1 MRTPR
6 YSSLQHAGVS
16 EQQLLRCFDSAHAPF
31 SFLFS
36 RAKLYTFHSVRAQLV
51 HQVSHDVTKQPG
63 CLPLKFAIAAWQ
75 GQLGWNNPAPL
86 VHVFHI
92 LKGRCRSRA
101 RTLTQ
106 KGCVSESRR
115 ETSDPAYS
123 SSAAAVEVCSVPT
136 VLPRLFLSSAA
147 PSWTHTVG
155 TLQM

>member
-1 MRTPR
+1 MLLMRTPR
-6 YSSLQHAGVS
+6 YSLLQHAGVS

-31 SFLFS
+31 SFFFL

-51 HQVSHDVTKQPG
+51 HKVSHDVTKQPG

-92 LKGRCRSRA
+92 LEGRCRSHA
-101 RTLTQ
+101 Q

-115 ETSDPAYS
+115 ETSDPACS
-123 SSAAAVEVCSVPT
+123 SSAADVEVCTVPT
-136 VLPRLFLSSAA
+136 VLL
-147 PSWTHTVG
+147 
-155 TLQM
+155 